1 MSKKY
6 NALLFDMDGVLV
18 DVNKSYRAAIRKTAR
33 YFMDRE
39 VSVDEVN
46 SVKQRVGMNNDW
58 DATYALIGNKNI
70 PYEKVKDYFQKIYL
84 GDGKNTGLIN
94 EETLLISKGQLTKLK
109 KKYKKMGIVTGRPKD
124 EAQYVINRFDLG
136 KLFDVLITKDDTLR
150 EKPFADPIIK
160 AMQMIQCKRPV
171 YIGDSPSDVVASG
184 LAGIPSLYIGNN
196 MDATKQFKSMLE
208 IYSYLI

>member
-6 NALLFDMDGVLV
+6 DTLLFDMDGVLV

-84 GDGKNTGLIN
+84 GDGKNKGLIN
-94 EETLLISKGQLTKLK
+94 EETLLISKGQLTKLR

-160 AMQMIQCKRPV
+160 AIQMIKCKRPV
-171 YIGDSPSDVVASG
+171 YIGDSSSDVVASG
-184 LAGIPSLYIGNN
+184 LAGIPCLYIGNN